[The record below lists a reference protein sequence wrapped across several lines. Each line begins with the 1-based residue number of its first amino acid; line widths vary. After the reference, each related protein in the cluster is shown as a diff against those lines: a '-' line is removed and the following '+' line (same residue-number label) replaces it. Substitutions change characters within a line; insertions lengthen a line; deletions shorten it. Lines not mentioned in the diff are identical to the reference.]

1 MNIRTLLFLL
11 ALGFA
16 SAASAQWQS
25 VDYTLKG
32 GWNAIYLHGDATH
45 APPATLFGSEPEVL
59 EVWRWNPNP
68 DQVQFTS
75 SPLIPTGGTEEWK
88 VWKRDGS
95 VTSLTQMIGQS
106 AYLVR
111 CKGTAIAT
119 ANLSTVS
126 AGTVA
131 SITLVDG
138 GSGYGAA
145 PTVTLSP
152 PPTGTTA
159 TATAT
164 VSAGKVT
171 GFTITNAGS
180 GYIVPPTV
188 TIAPPATQPTH
199 TVSITQ
205 KVLPPS
211 ANWVRNGANLMGF
224 PTFKN
229 GANYPQFSSYFATFP
244 AAIAANVKIYKYVGG
259 ELGAGNPLQ
268 VFAPNSERL
277 DRNQAYWFDA
287 EVVGNFYAPVE
298 ISLGNASGLD
308 FGRTGSTMTVRVLN
322 RSAVGTTITIA
333 SVASNDPPNG
343 QDPLEPFVAS
353 VPLTKRTFNSGA
365 TPPGWVEEPIQSAY
379 PVTIG
384 PGAAVELSFGIDRG
398 HSSMTG
404 AAANTFF
411 ASILRFT
418 HSDSNNPLFQIDLP
432 VRARK
437 ASLAG
442 LWVGE
447 AKVGMVESK
456 AAGYTGPDKATQRQY
471 PLRHIIHVDTVGT
484 ARLLSQAFIGTL
496 ADSPFDFGL
505 CTKEAG
511 IRSTEK
517 ATATRIVAAHLPL
530 DRVLDGVV
538 DAKEPLAGSG
548 SVALGGTLVRKVS
561 IPFNDPTNPFV
572 HQYHPDHDNKSP
584 TGAAL
589 VAGQESYDIT
599 REVTFTFAA
608 SAPAGTSPAGYGS
621 SVIAGD
627 YKEVITGLHKDTLT
641 VSGTFELR
649 RISET
654 GVITVNP

>member
-1 MNIRTLLFLL
+1 MNIKVLLSLL
-11 ALGFA
+11 SLAFV

-45 APPATLFGSEPEVL
+45 APPATLFNEEPEVL

-88 VWKRDGS
+88 VWKRNGS

-119 ANLSTVS
+119 ANLS

-131 SITLVDG
+131 SLTLVDG

-164 VSAGKVT
+164 VSAGEVT

-205 KVLPPS
+205 KALPPS
-211 ANWVRNGANLMGF
+211 ANWVRNGANLLGF
-224 PTFKN
+224 PSKFHES
-229 GANYPQFSSYFATFP
+229 AYPRFSQYFATFP

-268 VFAPNSERL
+268 VFAPNSEPL

-308 FGRTGSTMTVRVLN
+308 FGRTGSVITVRVLN
-322 RSAVGTTITIA
+322 RRAAGTTITITP
-333 SVASNDPPNG
+333 VDSNDEPSG
-343 QDPLEPFVAS
+343 QEPVAAS
-353 VPLTKRTFNSGA
+353 VPLTKRTFNSEMPIEPALTVEIGA
-365 TPPGWVEEPIQSAY
+365 
-379 PVTIG
+379 
-384 PGAAVELSFGIDRG
+384 GAAVELSFGIDRG

-404 AAANTFF
+404 ADANAFF

-418 HSDSNNPLFQIDLP
+418 DNANQYQIDLP

-456 AAGYTGPDKATQRQY
+456 AAGYTGPNKATQRQY
-471 PLRHIIHVDTVGT
+471 PLRHIIHVDHDGT

-496 ADSPFDFGL
+496 AVSPFDFGL

-511 IRSTEK
+511 IKSTEK
-517 ATATRIVAAHLPL
+517 ASATRIVAAHLPL

-599 REVTFTFAA
+599 RAVTFTFAPDAA
-608 SAPAGTSPAGYGS
+608 SAPAGTSATGYGS
-621 SVIAGD
+621 SVIAGT
-627 YKEVITGLHKDTLT
+627 YEEVITGLHKDTLT
-641 VSGTFELR
+641 VRGTFELR